1 VRVILGC
8 VVAVLVA
15 AVGGIVMGEYELKG
29 VMALLAG
36 VLFGL
41 AVAEAAI
48 TAGRS
53 SDWLLVGVT
62 AIAAFAGLTW
72 AASIDAGDSLG
83 RVAGMRWVGSVLALV
98 SAGYWVRSLGSRP
111 VRRLLDPAPQ
121 EPGLP
126 ESS

>member
-1 VRVILGC
+1 MRVILGC

-15 AVGGIVMGEYELKG
+15 ALGGLIMGEYELRG

-48 TAGRS
+48 TVGKS
-53 SDWLLVGVT
+53 SDWLLAGV
-62 AIAAFAGLTW
+62 AAVAAFAGLTW

-83 RVAGMRWVGSVLALV
+83 RIAGMRWAGSVLAMF
-98 SAGYWVRSLGSRP
+98 SAGWWVRTLGSRSLNSPP
-111 VRRLLDPAPQ
+111 V
-121 EPGLP
+121 E
-126 ESS
+126 ESA